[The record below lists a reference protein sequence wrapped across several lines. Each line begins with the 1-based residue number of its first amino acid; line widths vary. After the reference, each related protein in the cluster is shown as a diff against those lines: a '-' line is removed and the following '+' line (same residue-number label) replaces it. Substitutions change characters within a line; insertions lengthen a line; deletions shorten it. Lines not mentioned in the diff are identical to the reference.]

1 MSRADQLV
9 EALRILALQVG
20 AVRKGIQGAQK
31 RLGEDFRAGGLI
43 SDADE
48 CLASISQMMDGLR
61 REETPIK
68 TPPFCIDVGGHRFNS
83 DFSAQIW
90 LRDLVTDLQAI
101 TAKPISLAGLE
112 AALDKIAAAVGSAP
126 PQMGANGRK
135 GFNRRGHPGGR
146 M

>member
-1 MSRADQLV
+1 MSRADELL
-9 EALRILALQVG
+9 EALRLLGLQVG
-20 AVRKGIQGAQK
+20 ALRKAIQGAQS
-31 RLGEDFRAGGLI
+31 RLGEDFRGAGMI

-61 REETPIK
+61 RAEAPIK

-83 DFSAQIW
+83 DFAAQIW

-126 PQMGANGRK
+126 PQTGANGRK
-135 GFNRRGHPGGR
+135 GFNRRGHPRGR